1 MVSGLYSD
9 WRQSQDIVPV
19 AHPDEDQ
26 PNPDKPDT
34 QIALG
39 SGTK

>member
-9 WRQSQDIVPV
+9 WRETQKIIPIER
-19 AHPDEDQ
+19 PDEE
-26 PNPDKPDT
+26 KPAMPST
-34 QIALG
+34 EVALG

>member
-1 MVSGLYSD
+1 VSGLYSD
-9 WRQSQDIVPV
+9 WRETQDIIPV
-19 AHPDEDQ
+19 EHPENDKPDS
-26 PNPDKPDT
+26 DKPDT